1 MTYILWFLPL
11 KYHYPLSRRGAL
23 YMPFYP
29 GRRNHQ
35 GMVHSAAGPGGMWA
49 CRPTAVAEDAVGN
62 TPLSGRP
69 YRPPLRRTFGLVR
82 RAGCPHPAE
91 PARRNCRACG
101 HRGLVMA
108 ACGHAALR
116 RSPRM
121 RWETHPCPGG
131 HTGRPYAA
139 LSAWSVGRG
148 AHTPLNQ
155 PAGIAGPAV
164 IAAWSWRHVGMPP
177 YGGRRGAAGNATL
190 SGRPYRPPLQHTSS
204 LFPIPGD
211 RGCGQGGACGMIG
224 VI

>member
-1 MTYILWFLPL
+1 MTHILWFLPL
-11 KYHYPLSRRGAL
+11 KYHYPLSRRDAL

-116 RSPRM
+116 RSPG
-121 RWETHPCPGG
+121 CGG
-131 HTGRPYAA
+131 KRNPVRAA
-139 LSAWSVGRG
+139 IQAAPT
-148 AHTPLNQ
+148 AH
-155 PAGIAGPAV
+155 
-164 IAAWSWRHVGMPP
+164 
-177 YGGRRGAAGNATL
+177 
-190 SGRPYRPPLQHTSS
+190 
-204 LFPIPGD
+204 LFPIPYTGGPGLRAGRGVWYD
-211 RGCGQGGACGMIG
+211 RCNLIRRRPGWIYRLARSVWRPTGLR
-224 VI
+224 